1 METSSA
7 NPRQLLRAIGR
18 WSLVALVVNSII
30 GSGVFGLPSTVAAL
44 IGNYSPY
51 AVLAAGA
58 GMSVIIGCFAEV
70 ASRFQEA
77 GGPYLY
83 ARVAFGRLMGIQT
96 AWMLWLGQ
104 VAAPAANANLFV
116 IYLGEF
122 FPHAKDTVPRA
133 IILTVLVGLLTV
145 INIRGVRAGAQVS
158 NLFTA
163 AKLVP
168 LFAVIVLGLFVLQQH
183 HWSIAAA
190 PVASPSTSQWLKA
203 MLLLVFAY
211 GGFETALA
219 PMSEAKN
226 PRRDA
231 PFALFTALAA
241 CTVIYALIQWVVVG
255 VLPNAAHSQRPLAD
269 VARLAVGPVGAALV
283 AVGAL
288 ISFYGYLSAKILA
301 MPRVP
306 FALAEQ
312 GDLPKAFAAVHSRFH
327 TPYVSILVFAALV
340 WGLALIGDFKWN
352 VTLSAVARL
361 LYYGVGCAALPILRR
376 KQPEGASA
384 MFHLPAGNFFAVLGV
399 ILCVI
404 LVTRVDFGQSLILV
418 ATIAAGVGELVSSGE
433 RKSNWQKHRLIAVAE
448 TLLATSLPAA
458 FEMMMGV
465 FGRWQERRSKLR
477 LYDGV
482 TAPSPAASS
491 CAPRPSDS
499 R

>member
-1 METSSA
+1 MQTVPV
-7 NPRQLLRAIGR
+7 NPPRRDLIRAIGR

-58 GMSVIIGCFAEV
+58 GMTVIIACFAEV

-83 ARVAFGRLMGIQT
+83 ARAAFGRLMGIET

-122 FPHAKDTVPRA
+122 FPHAKDPLPRA
-133 IILTVLVGLLTV
+133 IILTVLVGLLAF

-168 LFAVIVLGLFVLQQH
+168 LFAVIVMGFFVLQHH
-183 HWSIAAA
+183 HWVI
-190 PVASPSTSQWLKA
+190 ASPPIASTNAGQWLKA

-231 PFALFTALAA
+231 PFALFTALLV
-241 CTVIYALIQWVVVG
+241 CTVLYALIQWVVVG

-269 VARLAVGPVGAALV
+269 VARIAVGAIGAALV
-283 AVGAL
+283 AAGAL
-288 ISFYGYLSAKILA
+288 ISFCGYLSAKILA

-312 GDLPKAFAAVHSRFH
+312 GDFPKAFAAVHRRFH
-327 TPYVSILVFAALV
+327 TPYVSILVFAAMV
-340 WGLALIGDFKWN
+340 WGLAITGDFKWN

-376 KQPEGASA
+376 KEPEGASA
-384 MFHLPAGNFFAVLGV
+384 MFRLPAGDFFAVLGV
-399 ILCVI
+399 ILCLI
-404 LVTRVDFGQSLILV
+404 LITRVDFGQSLILF
-418 ATIAAGVGELVSSGE
+418 ATIALGFVNWAVV
-433 RKSNWQKHRLIAVAE
+433 RKNAL
-448 TLLATSLPAA
+448 
-458 FEMMMGV
+458 G
-465 FGRWQERRSKLR
+465 
-477 LYDGV
+477 
-482 TAPSPAASS
+482 
-491 CAPRPSDS
+491 
-499 R
+499 

>member
-1 METSSA
+1 MKSTPA
-7 NPRQLLRAIGR
+7 NLSRHELVRAIGR
-18 WSLVALVVNSII
+18 WSLVALVVNSIL

-44 IGNYSPY
+44 IGSYSPY

-83 ARVAFGRLMGIQT
+83 ARVAFGRMMGIQT

-122 FPHAKDTVPRA
+122 FPHAKDPLPRA
-133 IILTVLVGLLTV
+133 LILTLLIGVLAF
-145 INIRGVRAGAQVS
+145 INVRGVRAGAQVS

-168 LFAVIVLGLFVLQQH
+168 LFAVIVLGLFVLQRH
-183 HWSIAAA
+183 HWETAT
-190 PVASPSTSQWLKA
+190 ASVVVPRTNQWMKA
-203 MLLLVFAY
+203 LLLLVFAY

-219 PMSEAKN
+219 PMSEAKD

-231 PFALFTALAA
+231 PFALFTALII
-241 CTVIYALIQWVVVG
+241 CTVIYTLIQWVVIG
-255 VLPNAAHSQRPLAD
+255 VLPDAIHSQRPLAD
-269 VARLAVGPVGAALV
+269 VARIAVGPVGGALV

-312 GDLPKAFAAVHSRFH
+312 GDFPKIFAAVHRRFR
-327 TPYVSILVFAALV
+327 TPYVSILVFAAMV
-340 WGLALIGDFKWN
+340 WGLALVGDFKWN

-361 LYYGVGCAALPILRR
+361 LYYSVGCAALPILRR
-376 KQPEGASA
+376 KQPEGA
-384 MFHLPAGNFFAVLGV
+384 MFRLPAGNFFAVLGV

-418 ATIAAGVGELVSSGE
+418 ATITLAFG
-433 RKSNWQKHRLIAVAE
+433 NWAVA
-448 TLLATSLPAA
+448 
-458 FEMMMGV
+458 
-465 FGRWQERRSKLR
+465 RRSR
-477 LYDGV
+477 
-482 TAPSPAASS
+482 AIQ
-491 CAPRPSDS
+491 
-499 R
+499 

>member
-1 METSSA
+1 MESA
-7 NPRQLLRAIGR
+7 ATTPSRHDLVRAIGR

-30 GSGVFGLPSTVAAL
+30 GSGVFGLPSTVAGF

-51 AVLAAGA
+51 AVIAAGA
-58 GMSVIIGCFAEV
+58 GVSVIIACFAEV

-104 VAAPAANANLFV
+104 VSAPAANANLFV

-122 FPHAKDTVPRA
+122 FPHAKDPLPRA
-133 IILTVLVGLLTV
+133 LILTVLVGLLAF
-145 INIRGVRAGAQVS
+145 INIRGVRAGTQVS

-168 LFAVIVLGLFVLQQH
+168 LFGVIVLGLFVLQHQH
-183 HWSIAAA
+183 WNIATAA
-190 PVASPSTSQWLKA
+190 VASPSISQWLKA

-231 PFALFTALAA
+231 PFALFVGLLV
-241 CTVIYALIQWVVVG
+241 CTVIYSLIQWVAIG
-255 VLPNAAHSQRPLAD
+255 VLPDASHSSRPLAD
-269 VARLAVGPVGAALV
+269 VARLAVGPVGAGLV

-312 GDLPKAFAAVHSRFH
+312 GDLPRAFAAVHRRFH
-327 TPYVSILVFAALV
+327 TPYVSILVFAAMV
-340 WGLALIGDFKWN
+340 WGLALFGDFKWN

-376 KQPEGASA
+376 KQPKGANA
-384 MFHLPAGNFFAVLGV
+384 MFHLPAGNFFAVVGV
-399 ILCVI
+399 ILCGV

-418 ATIAAGVGELVSSGE
+418 ATIALAFV
-433 RKSNWQKHRLIAVAE
+433 NWAVANN
-448 TLLATSLPAA
+448 
-458 FEMMMGV
+458 V
-465 FGRWQERRSKLR
+465 RSR
-477 LYDGV
+477 
-482 TAPSPAASS
+482 T
-491 CAPRPSDS
+491 R
-499 R
+499 

>member
-1 METSSA
+1 MESPQA
-7 NPRQLLRAIGR
+7 NPPRHELVRAIGR

-30 GSGVFGLPSTVAAL
+30 GSGVFGLPSVVAGL

-58 GMSVIIGCFAEV
+58 GMTVIIACFAEV

-83 ARVAFGRLMGIQT
+83 ARIAFGRLMGIQT

-122 FPHAKDTVPRA
+122 FPHAKDPLPRA
-133 IILTVLVGLLTV
+133 LILTALVGILTA

-168 LFAVIVLGLFVLQQH
+168 LFATIVLGVFVLYH
-183 HWSIAAA
+183 RHWSLATPSI
-190 PVASPSTSQWLKA
+190 PSPTTNQWLKA

-231 PFALFTALAA
+231 PFALFVALVV
-241 CTVIYALIQWVVVG
+241 CTVIYASIQWVVVG
-255 VLPNAAHSQRPLAD
+255 VLPDAMHSQRPLAD
-269 VARLAVGPVGAALV
+269 VARLAIGPVGAALV

-306 FALAEQ
+306 YALAEQ
-312 GDLPKAFAAVHSRFH
+312 GDFPKAFAAVHRRFH
-327 TPYVSILVFAALV
+327 TPYVSILVFAVLV
-340 WGLALIGDFKWN
+340 WGFALIGEFKWN

-376 KQPEGASA
+376 KQPGGASA
-384 MFHLPAGNFFAVLGV
+384 MFHLPAGNFLAVVGV
-399 ILCVI
+399 ILCLI

-418 ATIAAGVGELVSSGE
+418 ATIALAFL
-433 RKSNWQKHRLIAVAE
+433 NWVVV
-448 TLLATSLPAA
+448 P
-458 FEMMMGV
+458 
-465 FGRWQERRSKLR
+465 RR
-477 LYDGV
+477 
-482 TAPSPAASS
+482 TAD
-491 CAPRPSDS
+491 R
-499 R
+499 

>member
-1 METSSA
+1 MAETPVPPS
-7 NPRQLLRAIGR
+7 QLIRAIGR

-44 IGNYSPY
+44 IGSYSPY

-58 GMSVIIGCFAEV
+58 GMSVIIACFAEV
-70 ASRFQEA
+70 ASRFHEA

-83 ARVAFGRLMGIQT
+83 ARIAFGRFMGIQT

-122 FPHAKDTVPRA
+122 FPHAKDPLPRA
-133 IILTVLVGLLTV
+133 LILTALVGFLTLV
-145 INIRGVRAGAQVS
+145 NIRGVRGGAQLS

-163 AKLVP
+163 AKLIP
-168 LFAVIVLGLFVLQQH
+168 LFAVIALGLFVLQRHQ
-183 HWSIAAA
+183 WSIATA
-190 PVASPSTSQWLKA
+190 PIATSSLSTWLKA

-219 PMSEAKN
+219 PMSEAKD

-231 PFALFTALAA
+231 PFALFSALAV
-241 CTVIYALIQWVVVG
+241 CTVLYALIQWVVVG
-255 VLPNAAHSQRPLAD
+255 VLPDSAHSARPLAD
-269 VARLAVGPVGAALV
+269 VARLAVGPAGAALV
-283 AVGAL
+283 AIGAL

-312 GDLPKAFAAVHSRFH
+312 GDFPKAFAAVHPRFH
-327 TPYVSILVFAALV
+327 TPYVSILVFAAMV

-361 LYYGVGCAALPILRR
+361 LYYGVGCAALPKLRR
-376 KQPEGASA
+376 QQPPAASA
-384 MFHLPAGNFFAVLGV
+384 MFHLPAGNFFAVVGI
-399 ILCVI
+399 ILCLI
-404 LVTRVDFGQSLILV
+404 LVTRVDFGQSLILIATVGLAAVNWGLV
-418 ATIAAGVGELVSSGE
+418 A
-433 RKSNWQKHRLIAVAE
+433 
-448 TLLATSLPAA
+448 
-458 FEMMMGV
+458 
-465 FGRWQERRSKLR
+465 
-477 LYDGV
+477 
-482 TAPSPAASS
+482 
-491 CAPRPSDS
+491 RPKA
-499 R
+499 RA

>member
-1 METSSA
+1 MPELTLRA
-7 NPRQLLRAIGR
+7 PPQQLLRAIGR
-18 WSLVALVVNSII
+18 WSLVALVVNSIV

-70 ASRFQEA
+70 ASRFQQA

-83 ARVAFGRLMGIQT
+83 ARVAFGRLMGIET

-122 FPHAKDTVPRA
+122 FPHAKDPLPRA
-133 IILTVLVGLLTV
+133 IILTVLIGLLTV
-145 INIRGVRAGAQVS
+145 INIRGVRGGTQVS

-163 AKLVP
+163 AKLIP
-168 LFAVIVLGLFVLQQH
+168 LLAVIIFGLIVLQHH
-183 HWSIAAA
+183 HWAIANA
-190 PVASPSTSQWLKA
+190 PVAAPNMNQWLKA

-231 PFALFTALAA
+231 PFALFVALLV
-241 CTVIYALIQWVVVG
+241 CTGMYALIQWVVVG
-255 VLPNAAHSQRPLAD
+255 VLPNAAHSARPLAD
-269 VARLAVGPVGAALV
+269 VARVAVGPVGAALV
-283 AVGAL
+283 AIGAL

-312 GDLPKAFAAVHSRFH
+312 GDFFQPFAAVHRRFQ
-327 TPYVSILVFAALV
+327 TPYISILAFSALV
-340 WGLALIGDFKWN
+340 WGFALQGDFKWN

-361 LYYGVGCAALPILRR
+361 LYYAVGCAALPVLRR
-376 KQPEGASA
+376 KNPADATA
-384 MFHLPAGNFFAVLGV
+384 MFTLPAGDLLAVVGV

-404 LVTRVDFGQSLILV
+404 LATRVDFGQSVILF
-418 ATIAAGVGELVSSGE
+418 ATIILALV
-433 RKSNWQKHRLIAVAE
+433 NWAVVA
-448 TLLATSLPAA
+448 
-458 FEMMMGV
+458 
-465 FGRWQERRSKLR
+465 R
-477 LYDGV
+477 
-482 TAPSPAASS
+482 
-491 CAPRPSDS
+491 RPSIE
-499 R
+499 

>member
-1 METSSA
+1 MEPSSA
-7 NPRQLLRAIGR
+7 NPPRHDLVRAIGR

-58 GMSVIIGCFAEV
+58 GMTVIIACFAEV

-122 FPHAKDTVPRA
+122 FPHAKDPLPRA
-133 IILTVLVGLLTV
+133 LILTVLVGLLTV
-145 INIRGVRAGAQVS
+145 INVRGVSAGTQVS

-168 LFAVIVLGLFVLQQH
+168 LFAVIVLGLFVLQHH
-183 HWSIAAA
+183 HWTIAT
-190 PVASPSTSQWLKA
+190 PRIASPNTSQWLKA

-269 VARLAVGPVGAALV
+269 VARLAVGPIGAALV
-283 AVGAL
+283 AIGAL

-312 GDLPKAFAAVHSRFH
+312 GDLPKAFAAVHRRFH

-361 LYYGVGCAALPILRR
+361 LYYGVSCAALPVLRR
-376 KQPEGASA
+376 KQPEGANA
-384 MFHLPAGNFFAVLGV
+384 MFHLPAGNFFAVLGML
-399 ILCVI
+399 LCVI

-418 ATIAAGVGELVSSGE
+418 ATIALALV
-433 RKSNWQKHRLIAVAE
+433 NWGAVARRD
-448 TLLATSLPAA
+448 ATA
-458 FEMMMGV
+458 
-465 FGRWQERRSKLR
+465 RRL
-477 LYDGV
+477 
-482 TAPSPAASS
+482 
-491 CAPRPSDS
+491 
-499 R
+499 

>member
-1 METSSA
+1 MLADTAFSQSAFCDTNARMETSGA
-7 NPRQLLRAIGR
+7 KPPHQELIRAIGR

-44 IGNYSPY
+44 IGNFSPY

-58 GMSVIIGCFAEV
+58 GMTVIIGCFAEV

-104 VAAPAANANLFV
+104 VSAPAANANLFV
-116 IYLGEF
+116 VYLGEF
-122 FPHAKDTVPRA
+122 FPHAKDPLPRA
-133 IILTVLVGLLTV
+133 AILTVLVGLLTL

-163 AKLVP
+163 AKLLP
-168 LFAVIVLGLFVLQQH
+168 LFAVIVMGLAVLQHRQ
-183 HWSIAAA
+183 WVIATA
-190 PVASPSTSQWLKA
+190 PIASPSTSQWLKA

-231 PFALFTALAA
+231 PFALFTALLL
-241 CTVIYALIQWVVVG
+241 CTAIYALIQWVVIG
-255 VLPNAAHSQRPLAD
+255 VLPDAMHSQRPLAD
-269 VARLAVGPVGAALV
+269 VARIAVGSVGAALV

-312 GDLPKAFAAVHSRFH
+312 GDFPKAFAKVHQRFH
-327 TPYVSILVFAALV
+327 TPYVSILVFAAMV

-376 KQPEGASA
+376 KQPDGA
-384 MFHLPAGNFFAVLGV
+384 MFRLPAGNFFAVLGL

-404 LVTRVDFGQSLILV
+404 LATRVDFGQSLILV
-418 ATIAAGVGELVSSGE
+418 ATIALAFVNWAVVSRG
-433 RKSNWQKHRLIAVAE
+433 
-448 TLLATSLPAA
+448 
-458 FEMMMGV
+458 
-465 FGRWQERRSKLR
+465 
-477 LYDGV
+477 
-482 TAPSPAASS
+482 
-491 CAPRPSDS
+491 SDPV
-499 R
+499 